1 MKFRKVTKEDLPTLI
16 ELENKSFTPEEAAT
30 PEAIAQRIEIIP
42 DTFIIAEQESEIAGY
57 INGPVIPQKYIT
69 DDLFETIR
77 PNPNIGG
84 YLSVLGLVV
93 SEKYQGQGLGGQ
105 LLNQFENTARK
116 NARFGV
122 TLTCRDTLVPF
133 YEKYGYINEGL
144 SESQHAGVEWY
155 NLVKEL

>member
-1 MKFRKVTKEDLPTLI
+1 MEFRNVTKEDLPTLI
-16 ELENKSFTPEEAAT
+16 ELENKGFTPQEAAT
-30 PEAIAQRIEIIP
+30 PEAIEQRIEIIS
-42 DTFIIAEQESEIAGY
+42 DTFIVAERESEIAGY

-93 SEKYQGQGLGGQ
+93 SEKYQNQGLGGQ
-105 LLNQFENTARK
+105 LLNQFENIARK
-116 NARFGV
+116 HARFGV

-133 YEKYGYINEGL
+133 YKKYGYINEGL
-144 SESQHAGVEWY
+144 SESQHAGVQWY
-155 NLVKEL
+155 NLVKEV

>member
-1 MKFRKVTKEDLPTLI
+1 MKFRKATIEDLPTLI
-16 ELENKSFTPEEAAT
+16 ELENKGFTLKEAAT
-30 PEAIAQRIEIIP
+30 PEAIAQRIEIIS

-69 DDLFETIR
+69 DDLFETIK
-77 PNPNIGG
+77 PNPDIGG

-93 SEKYQGQGLGGQ
+93 SEKYQKQGLGGQ
-105 LLNQFENTARK
+105 LLNQFENIARK

-122 TLTCRDTLVPF
+122 TLTCRDMLVPF
-133 YEKYGYINEGL
+133 YEKYGYKNEGL
-144 SESQHAGVEWY
+144 SDSQHASVQWY